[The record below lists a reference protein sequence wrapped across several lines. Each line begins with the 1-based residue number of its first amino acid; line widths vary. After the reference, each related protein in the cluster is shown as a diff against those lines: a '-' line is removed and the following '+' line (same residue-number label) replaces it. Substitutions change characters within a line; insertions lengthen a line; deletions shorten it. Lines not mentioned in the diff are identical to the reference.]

1 MKPTKNLGALACF
14 AALLFLTSNVSALTV
29 GRIKGVAILGQP
41 LDVVVS
47 VQLATQ
53 EDLAA
58 NCVDAAVFYGDVQ
71 QSANGVKVSVKPA
84 SDTGLVLV
92 SITSSALVDEPS
104 VTVSLR
110 AGCSQKTTR
119 RYVLLSELLTDLS
132 PGIAPKSTDT
142 AAQDPS
148 GPSEWQKAALAL
160 AIPAARAKVPAS
172 ATENP
177 VAGTTVTKPQH
188 KAVVH
193 KNEIVQKAS
202 VNMTADRTGQIEDL
216 QRRVDAL
223 AQRDI
228 PSPAQDDP
236 NKYGEAVASVQTSL
250 QSLQTLTVKNQQAL
264 AAINRTLDA
273 RQDKGSGD
281 FWLYGFAGLLGFAL
295 LALIYFL
302 VNARAAKSA
311 AGPWWNADDLP
322 DEGLI
327 PVKRVPVSS
336 WSSSQAESTVS
347 LETREAASGGQ
358 AGRDSELPS
367 VDIELGEFAASG
379 LHAGAVD
386 IAGSPAA
393 ITPRKPEI
401 RAFAPSGPAN
411 LQAVNIREMLDVRQ
425 QAEFFLAL
433 GQHSDAIE
441 LLERSIEESNQWN
454 PLVLLDLLG
463 ILHTLGRRA
472 DFDRYRQEFNTLF
485 TGLVPMYPD
494 FLSEGNGLE
503 SYPQILLKLESFWP
517 NESAAEYIESCLVRT
532 PQDKPYQ
539 GFDLDAFRDLLLLHG
554 ILRRLDAESDSNLA
568 PFSTQHTPSNP
579 VSLGEDAAIQTAP
592 TLPFLQP
599 EIDDR
604 GLDLDLDF
612 PTDKH

>member
-29 GRIKGVAILGQP
+29 GRIKGLAVLGQP

-47 VQLATQ
+47 VQLAAQ

-58 NCVDAAVFYGDVQ
+58 NCVDAAVFYGDVEQ
-71 QSANGVKVSVKPA
+71 PAGRVRVGVKPA
-84 SDTGLVLV
+84 SDSGLMLV
-92 SITSSALVDEPS
+92 NISSSALVDEPS
-104 VTVSLR
+104 VTVTLR

-119 RYVLLSELLTDLS
+119 RYVLLSELVSDSLPNS
-132 PGIAPKSTDT
+132 ASKSTDMAT
-142 AAQDPS
+142 EDPS

-160 AIPAARAKVPAS
+160 STPAARAKAPAP
-172 ATENP
+172 ATENLP
-177 VAGTTVTKPQH
+177 TGTTVAKPQH
-188 KAVVH
+188 KTVPH
-193 KNEIVQKAS
+193 KNEVAQKAP
-202 VNMTADRTGQIEDL
+202 VNMPADRSGQIEDL
-216 QRRVDAL
+216 QRRVDVL
-223 AQRDI
+223 AQRDVS
-228 PSPAQDDP
+228 SPVQDDT

-273 RQDKGSGD
+273 GQVRGPGD
-281 FWLYGFAGLLGFAL
+281 FWLYGLAGLLGATL
-295 LALIYFL
+295 LALTFFL
-302 VNARAAKSA
+302 VKARAAKSA

-327 PVKRVPVSS
+327 PVKRAPASS
-336 WSSSQAESTVS
+336 GYSLQAESTVS
-347 LETREAASGGQ
+347 LEPKEAATDGP
-358 AGRDSELPS
+358 AGRDSERPS

-379 LHAGAVD
+379 LHSAPVD
-386 IAGSPAA
+386 IAISPAA
-393 ITPRKPEI
+393 IVSRKLEPH
-401 RAFAPSGPAN
+401 AFAPSGPAN
-411 LQAVNIREMLDVRQ
+411 LHAVNIREMLDVRQ

-433 GQHSDAIE
+433 GQHSEAIE

-472 DFDRYRQEFNTLF
+472 EFDRYRQEFNTLF

-539 GFDLDAFRDLLLLHG
+539 GFDLDAFRELLLLHG

-568 PFSTQHTPSNP
+568 PFSTHHTSSTPI
-579 VSLGEDAAIQTAP
+579 SLDEDASIQTAP

-599 EIDDR
+599 AIDDR

-612 PTDKH
+612 PTDKQ